1 MHLYFETDVLQVQ
14 DIVDDY
20 KNANLTMS
28 KNCKKISEMLL
39 VKIDGKRVY
48 DNLEFEDEQVTK
60 LIFPFNNDIVF
71 FLISLFSG
79 YWRFISPFKV
89 NRYLIF
95 NLQKNHR
102 SLVQT
107 RLQVIHMEVVS
118 IMKQT
123 YEVFKHDGLEV
134 NGSNNDIF

>member
-1 MHLYFETDVLQVQ
+1 MQ

-20 KNANLTMS
+20 KNANLTIS

-60 LIFPFNNDIVF
+60 LIFPLNNNILF
-71 FLISLFSG
+71 FFISMFSE
-79 YWRFISPFKV
+79 YWRFIIPLKV
-89 NRYLIF
+89 NQCLIF
-95 NLQKNHR
+95 NLQKIHGSN
-102 SLVQT
+102 VQT
-107 RLQVIHMEVVS
+107 RLQVIHIEVVS

-123 YEVFKHDGLEV
+123 YEVFKHDGQEV
-134 NGSNNDIF
+134 DGSNNYIFYFVC